1 MYTCSC
7 KPGQHWVLSADGKSY
22 TCVDLCSDANIN
34 KNCTDLNAVCN
45 PLAALSLPTNA
56 TLTNEM
62 DKLDWRSICLCQV
75 GLVREKAP
83 SAHCTLPQ
91 FTSLST
97 FSSYTVQL
105 NFSKESYQLL
115 YQFKAETEKALH
127 QVPLSNGAF
136 LSRAE
141 EQLPAENFKQLVKD
155 YQKSVKANE
164 DVVKNQVDGPMALLV
179 GRRLLDVALNRLV
192 VQYMGQL
199 VEHSEVTIT
208 TRRCENAAEE
218 GFVACS
224 VEIVV
229 ANETQAAKHIDGGN
243 LVRFFQKQ
251 FSDNCVD
258 DDDGDVCTI
267 AIAGVKEEKKD
278 GQFFWNLEDNFEEDE
293 AFEGSESV
301 ANVTE
306 PISLILSKKS
316 VENATFEQFDVRS
329 LFFPFDLVI
338 FTFSSFSVL
347 QKLKVS

>member
-22 TCVDLCSDANIN
+22 TCVDLCSDYNITQT
-34 KNCTDLNAVCN
+34 CTELNAVCN
-45 PLAALSLPTNA
+45 PLAALSLANNV
-56 TLTNEM
+56 TLTDEKVNLT
-62 DKLDWRSICLCQV
+62 LDWRSICLCQV
-75 GLVREKAP
+75 GLVRKDATSP
-83 SAHCTLPQ
+83 HCTLPQ

-97 FSSYTVQL
+97 LSSYTVQL

-141 EQLPAENFKQLVKD
+141 GQLPAENFKQLVKD
-155 YQKSVKANE
+155 YQKSIKTNE
-164 DVVKNQVDGPMALLV
+164 DVVKKQVEGPMALLV

-243 LVRFFQKQ
+243 LASFFQKQ

-267 AIAGVKEEKKD
+267 AIAGVKKEKKD
-278 GQFFWNLEDNFEEDE
+278 GQFFWNLEENFEEDE
-293 AFEGSESV
+293 AFEGSDSV
-301 ANVTE
+301 AKVTE

-316 VENATFEQFDVRS
+316 VEDATFEQFDVRS
-329 LFFPFDLVI
+329 LFF
-338 FTFSSFSVL
+338 SV
-347 QKLKVS
+347 